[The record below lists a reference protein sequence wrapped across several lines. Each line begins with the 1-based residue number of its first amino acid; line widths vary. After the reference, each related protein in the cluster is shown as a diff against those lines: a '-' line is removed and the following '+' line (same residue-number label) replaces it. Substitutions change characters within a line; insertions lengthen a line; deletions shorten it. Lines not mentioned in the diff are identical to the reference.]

1 MTVRD
6 AADVCLILEGTYPY
20 VAGGVSAWAH
30 DLIKA
35 QPHLRFALLSILP
48 PQASL
53 EPKYQLPPNVVSL
66 DHLFLNQLPAG
77 PASIPD
83 GTRVLADLQT
93 PIERIHAGGGLP
105 EVRDILR
112 VLRRAPRAPGR
123 AYLLDSHDAW
133 DMLLRMYR
141 AGHGHLSFLDYFWTW
156 RTQLLAMY
164 SVMLGTVPAAR
175 VYHTLCTGYAG
186 LFAAR
191 AHLET
196 GRPAFLTEHGIYT
209 NERRIEITMA
219 DWLRE
224 EVPSG
229 LTIDR
234 HRRDLK
240 SLWIDTFRSFSRA
253 CYEACDPIVTLY
265 EGNTVLQI
273 EDGARASRLRVIPN
287 GIDLERFGAMGPAAG
302 PRQPTVA
309 LIGRV
314 VPIKDVKTFLRAAA
328 RLRDSIPEVRALILG
343 PLEEDPGYV
352 GQCRTLVEHLGLND
366 TVTFTGR
373 VALGDY
379 LPQIDVV
386 VLTSLSEAQPLVIL
400 EAGAAGIPCV
410 ATDVGACREMILG
423 RSDEAPSLGA
433 GGVVTPVANPAATA
447 EALARLLSDAA
458 FREHCSL
465 VIRSR
470 VRRHYAKQDLDQRY
484 RELYEQLI
492 AAPDAAAPTE
502 DFAWPALASRSAS

>member
-1 MTVRD
+1 MTPRP
-6 AADVCLILEGTYPY
+6 ADVCLILEGTYPY

-30 DLIKA
+30 DLITA
-35 QPHLRFALLSILP
+35 QPHLRFVLVSILP
-48 PQASL
+48 PHSSL
-53 EPKYQLPPNVVSL
+53 ERKYELPPNVVGL
-66 DHLFLNQLPAG
+66 QHVFLNQLPGG
-77 PASIPD
+77 PAAVPR
-83 GTRVLADLQT
+83 GRELLARLQR
-93 PIERIHAGGGLP
+93 PLERIHAGGGLA
-105 EVRDILR
+105 EVRVIVDE
-112 VLRRAPRAPGR
+112 LRRAKHLPGR
-123 AYLLDSHDAW
+123 AVLLDSRDAW
-133 DMLLRMYR
+133 DLLLRMYR
-141 AGHGHLSFLDYFWTW
+141 AGHEHLSFLDYFWTW

-164 SVMLGTVPAAR
+164 SVFSSDLPSAR

-186 LFAAR
+186 LLAAR

-224 EVPSG
+224 EVPGG

-240 SLWIDTFRSFSRA
+240 TLWIETFRSFSRA

-265 EGNTVLQI
+265 EGNTALQV
-273 EDGARASRLRVIPN
+273 EDGADRARLRVVPN
-287 GIDLERFGAMGPAAG
+287 GIDLMRYGTTQPGAG
-302 PRQPTVA
+302 PHPPTVA

-328 RLRDSIPEVRALILG
+328 RLRDSIPDVRALILG
-343 PLEEDPGYV
+343 PLDEDPGYAD
-352 GQCRTLVEHLGLND
+352 QCRSLVAHLGLSE

-373 VALGDY
+373 VTLTDY

-400 EAGAAGIPCV
+400 EAGAAGIPSV

-423 RSDEAPSLGA
+423 RGDESPAIGA

-447 EALARLLSDAA
+447 EAMARLLRDAA
-458 FREHCSL
+458 FRERCSL
-465 VIRSR
+465 AIRTR
-470 VRRHYAKQDLDQRY
+470 VQRHYDKTDLDARY
-484 RELYEQLI
+484 RALYEGLI
-492 AAPDAAAPTE
+492 AAPGSAPAAE
-502 DFAWPALASRSAS
+502 ELAWPA